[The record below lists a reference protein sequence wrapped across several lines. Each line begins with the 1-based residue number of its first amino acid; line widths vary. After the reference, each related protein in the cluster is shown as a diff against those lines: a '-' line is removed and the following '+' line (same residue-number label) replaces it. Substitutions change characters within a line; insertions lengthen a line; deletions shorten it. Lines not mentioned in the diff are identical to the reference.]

1 MHQNSPFWDPQWKIF
16 WGGDT
21 APPQTPPPMGRG
33 NPLPTPHHLGAL
45 DSHAFGVRPPRSM
58 VAPMLNRNWR
68 PCILVHIADIC
79 YNLKVCHWLQLE
91 NVAKDRLR
99 LVAVT
104 CLLIA
109 AKYEEKI
116 YSTPEVDDL
125 VFITNDT
132 YTNLEIRQM
141 EWRILKALDFK
152 LGRPLPVHFLRRYV
166 KAGDVRMT

>member
-1 MHQNSPFWDPQWKIF
+1 
-16 WGGDT
+16 
-21 APPQTPPPMGRG
+21 
-33 NPLPTPHHLGAL
+33 
-45 DSHAFGVRPPRSM
+45 
-58 VAPMLNRNWR
+58 
-68 PCILVHIADIC
+68 
-79 YNLKVCHWLQLE
+79 
-91 NVAKDRLR
+91 VAKDRLR

-116 YSTPEVDDL
+116 YFTPEVDDL